1 VAESLIR
8 NVWLIPLLPLL
19 GGLIAFVGG
28 RWLKG
33 WCHIPVIVAIGLS
46 FLLTSVILLGFEQP
60 AETEVYTW
68 IGIEGA
74 TEPSPSAADDP
85 RDWSLSVPIQFR
97 VDGLTLMMLGMVTF
111 VACLVAIFAAGYM
124 AGDPGYARFFLVFG
138 LFVFSMT
145 GLVSSSNFLLTY
157 AFWEG
162 VGVCSY
168 LLIGFWHAKPAAAE
182 AAKKA
187 FMVNRVGDFGF
198 AIALFVLWTYAPNHD
213 LSYSNILSLETRDIL
228 AGTELFLGQSALF
241 WVVVLLFWG
250 ATAKSAQIP
259 LYVWLPDAMEGP
271 TPVSALIHAATMVT
285 AGVYLLART
294 SLLLAAEPGVQLV
307 VAVIGCATALLA
319 ALIALTQTDLKRVL
333 AYSTISQIGF
343 MFMGIG
349 AGVGHI
355 AQFAIIAAVFHLF
368 THAFF
373 KALLFLGSGSVMH
386 AMGGVIDMRR
396 FSGLRHRLPYTCWTF
411 AIGSLALAGLFPF
424 AGFWSKDEI
433 LASLKA
439 AGHDEHVANGG
450 VYTGIYWV
458 ATLTALLTAFYTGRA
473 FFLTFFGP
481 EKLPS
486 PDDPEALE
494 DAGVLLSGGAHAT
507 SDSAAYGVDTPAPES
522 ADLARYEAAMGPH
535 RAQVEPAGRGTSDSV
550 PGPSANLT
558 ATRVGETHEPI
569 PHSAHDD
576 GHHDGHHGHES
587 HFGHESPPIMT
598 VPLMI
603 LAAGAVLV
611 GILFG
616 PITHWFAHLVEET
629 PTFELLEHGEHAFD
643 WATAISGTLAALI
656 GLALSAFM
664 YARRTEIPA
673 RIPGSIRP
681 LARASWNKFYVDEA
695 YAFLVVAPTRLIAT
709 VCRYF
714 DIYVVD
720 GLVRLVA
727 YVPRLVGGDALR
739 PIQNGLVQSY
749 AVVTAMGVAL
759 LLIVLMFVG

>member
-1 VAESLIR
+1 MAESLIR

-28 RWLKG
+28 RRLNG
-33 WCHIPVIVAIGLS
+33 WNHIPVIAGIGLS
-46 FLLTSVILLGFEQP
+46 FLLSTVILLGMEG
-60 AETEVYTW
+60 ATETEVYSW
-68 IGIEGA
+68 IGIEGQSDS
-74 TEPSPSAADDP
+74 PSPSASPDDP
-85 RDWSLSVPIQFR
+85 RDWSLAVPIEFR
-97 VDGLTLMMLGMVTF
+97 VDGLTIMMLGMVTF
-111 VACLVAIFAAGYM
+111 VASLVAIFAAGYM
-124 AGDPGYARFFLVFG
+124 VGDPGYPRFFFVFG

-168 LLIGFWHAKPAAAE
+168 LLVGFWHAKPAAAD

-198 AIALFVLWTYAPNHD
+198 AIALFILWTYAPNHD
-213 LSYSNILSLETRDIL
+213 LSYSNILTLETRDLL

-294 SLLLAAEPGVQLV
+294 SLLLAAEPGIQLV

-333 AYSTISQIGF
+333 AYSTISQIGY

-349 AGVGHI
+349 AGVGHV
-355 AQFAIIAAVFHLF
+355 AQFAIIAALFHLF

-396 FSGLRHRLPYTCWTF
+396 FSGLRHRLPFTHATF
-411 AIGSLALAGLFPF
+411 AIGALTLAGFPLLS
-424 AGFWSKDEI
+424 GFFSKDEI
-433 LASLKA
+433 LAALKA
-439 AGHDEHVANGG
+439 ASHDEHVANGG
-450 VYTGIYWV
+450 VYSGIYWL

-473 FFLTFFGP
+473 YFLTFWGP

-486 PDDPEALE
+486 PDDPEAIVG
-494 DAGVLLSGGAHAT
+494 DSHPGGGARAT
-507 SDSAAYGVDTPAPES
+507 SDVAAYGVDTPAPES
-522 ADLARYEAAMGPH
+522 PDLARYEAAMGHH
-535 RAQVEPAGRGTSDSV
+535 RTEVYVEPSGSEAAPGRPAGLTSPTEGTPHD
-550 PGPSANLT
+550 PS
-558 ATRVGETHEPI
+558 PQ
-569 PHSAHDD
+569 SAHGHGHDD
-576 GHHDGHHGHES
+576 HHDGHDS

-598 VPLMI
+598 VPLMV
-603 LAAGAVLV
+603 LAGCSILV
-611 GILFG
+611 GLVFG
-616 PITHWFAHLVEET
+616 PTHWFAHLVEET
-629 PTFELLEHGEHAFD
+629 ATYELLEHGEHAFD
-643 WATAISGTLAALI
+643 WATAVTGSVAGLIGLGLAAL
-656 GLALSAFM
+656 M

-673 RIPGSIRP
+673 KISGAIRP
-681 LARASWNKFYVDEA
+681 LAKASLDKFYVDEA
-695 YAFLVVAPTRLIAT
+695 YAFVVVAPTRLLAT

-714 DIYVVD
+714 DVYVID

-727 YVPRLVGGDALR
+727 YLPKLVGGDALR
-739 PIQNGLVQSY
+739 PIQNGLIQSY

-759 LLIVLMFVG
+759 LLIALMFVG